1 MFWKYLAVVVG
12 SLVAMAAGLGLAYT
26 WELEW
31 LRVVAMTAPI
41 AVAGL
46 AVTLL
51 KRRNERADRDAA
63 TARTR

>member
-1 MFWKYLAVVVG
+1 MFWKYLAVLGG
-12 SLVAMAAGLGLAYT
+12 SLAAMAIGLGLAYA

-51 KRRNERADRDAA
+51 KRRNERAGRDAA
-63 TARTR
+63 AARTR

>member
-12 SLVAMAAGLGLAYT
+12 SLVAMAVGLGLAYA
-26 WELEW
+26 WEPGW

-63 TARTR
+63 AARTR

>member
-12 SLVAMAAGLGLAYT
+12 SL
-26 WELEW
+26 
-31 LRVVAMTAPI
+31 VAMTAPI

-63 TARTR
+63 TVRTR